1 MSSRTLSKKLASVKP
16 GTLFVGV
23 DLALDR
29 NVAVVLSERA
39 ERLARFGFPNDRD
52 GYDYFY
58 RRLKAVQERQQ
69 APAVLVG
76 MEPTNYFWKLLAS
89 DMEQQQPDYGYRL
102 VNPYTVKKNR
112 EGDQLDR
119 SKDDNRDAFTI
130 GDLLRTGKYTET
142 RLLHGAYAELRQ
154 YVTLHTRLKRDI
166 RRQKTLIR
174 NVAGQLFPE
183 LPGVFKDFSG
193 ETALAML
200 RHHASATVVQR
211 MSQKAFIASVRAN
224 FSGRRLQV
232 AKLRRAHGLAAR
244 SVGLKDGVEALQL
257 ALRLHIGMLEALR
270 RQVEEVRTALIDVFL
285 ALPESDYLLSVHGLG
300 LITAATI
307 LSEIG
312 DPKHYSNGNQLI
324 KLAGTQPVLNTSGRK
339 TRSQTPMS
347 HKGRPRL
354 RTALFFAV
362 MRLVQVDE
370 AFARRYLH
378 LQTREKNPLTKMQ
391 ALGVLMNKL
400 LRILWALMRNRTF
413 YNPDFQRVA

>member
-39 ERLARFGFPNDRD
+39 ERLTRFGFPNDRD

-89 DMEQQQPDYGYRL
+89 DMEQRRPDYGYRL

-130 GDLLRTGKYTET
+130 CDLLRTGKYTQT

-211 MSQKAFIASVRAN
+211 MSEKAFIARVRAN
-224 FSGRRLQV
+224 FPGRRLQV

-270 RQVEEVRTALIDVFL
+270 RQVEKVCAALIDVFL

-339 TRSQTPMS
+339 TRSRTPMS

-370 AFARRYLH
+370 DFARQYLQ

-391 ALGVLMNKL
+391 ALGALMNKL